1 MNGRGLQRRERRL
14 VRVRELAVSGLVA
27 GLLAAGVATVATLLD
42 THAAGGTASTFV
54 PITPCRLADTRA
66 GAGIGT
72 RNTPLV
78 AAETHTFAV
87 WGTNGNCTIPASAT
101 GIVANITATGPTAGT
116 FLTVFPADASLP
128 NTSNLNPG
136 AGSPP
141 TPNQVT
147 VALSAGGAIK
157 IYNYA
162 GTVDLIIDLA
172 GYYTPAISA
181 GQGLAPTRRS
191 LTTVDSTGATGVFTS
206 IAIGFDGNPIISYY
220 DATAED
226 LRVAK
231 CANPACTGAATLTT
245 IDSTGDTGSTTSIAI
260 GVDGN
265 PVISYRDFTAG
276 DLRVAKCANPACTS
290 ATLTTIDSAGNTGVF
305 TSIAIGV
312 DGNPIIS
319 YWDLT
324 AEDLRVAK
332 CANPACTG
340 AATLTTIDSANNT
353 GLNPSIAIGVDGNPI
368 ISYWDLTA
376 GDLRVAKCANP
387 ACTGSA
393 TITTIDSTGDTGQD
407 TSIAIGVDG
416 NPIISYYDATAED
429 LRVAKCANPAC
440 TAATPVTVDSTF
452 TAGLATSIAIG
463 VDGNPIISYNDGV
476 GDLRVA
482 KCANPACTAGTATL
496 TTVDTGQYTSIAI
509 GVDGNP
515 IISYYDFTTDDL
527 RVAQCDNWFCATVR
541 TRSNP

>member
-324 AEDLRVAK
+324 A
-332 CANPACTG
+332 
-340 AATLTTIDSANNT
+340 
-353 GLNPSIAIGVDGNPI
+353 
-368 ISYWDLTA
+368 

>member
-191 LTTVDSTGATGVFTS
+191 LTT
-206 IAIGFDGNPIISYY
+206 
-220 DATAED
+220 
-226 LRVAK
+226 
-231 CANPACTGAATLTT
+231 
-245 IDSTGDTGSTTSIAI
+245 
-260 GVDGN
+260 
-265 PVISYRDFTAG
+265 
-276 DLRVAKCANPACTS
+276 
-290 ATLTTIDSAGNTGVF
+290 IDSAGNTGVF

-324 AEDLRVAK
+324 AGDLRVAK